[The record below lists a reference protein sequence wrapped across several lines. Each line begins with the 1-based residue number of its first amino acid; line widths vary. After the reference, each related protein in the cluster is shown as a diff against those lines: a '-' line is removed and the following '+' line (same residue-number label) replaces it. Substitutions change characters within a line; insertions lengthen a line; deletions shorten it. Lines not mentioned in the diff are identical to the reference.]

1 MALLGGHCSFRRISG
16 RNRRVQYP
24 ACLGFFMKSS
34 EIPPEDGG
42 TAQDLAC
49 VDRNGQLE
57 KMESK
62 CNCDLIYTQAGEVSE
77 HQKYIYIF

>member
-1 MALLGGHCSFRRISG
+1 
-16 RNRRVQYP
+16 
-24 ACLGFFMKSS
+24 MKSS

-62 CNCDLIYTQAGEVSE
+62 CKCDLIYTQAGEVSE

>member
-1 MALLGGHCSFRRISG
+1 
-16 RNRRVQYP
+16 
-24 ACLGFFMKSS
+24 MKSS

-57 KMESK
+57 KSFVNE
-62 CNCDLIYTQAGEVSE
+62 I
-77 HQKYIYIF
+77 